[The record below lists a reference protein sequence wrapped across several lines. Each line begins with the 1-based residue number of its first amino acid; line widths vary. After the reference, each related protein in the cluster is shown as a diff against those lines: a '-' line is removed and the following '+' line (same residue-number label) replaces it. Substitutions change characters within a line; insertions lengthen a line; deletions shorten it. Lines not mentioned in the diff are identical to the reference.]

1 MIRGKS
7 GVLIVAMLCFAFQ
20 SDALYG
26 QNKELTAAQLVAK
39 HLSALGKSEALA
51 KAKTRG
57 VFGDAAVQFIQGGG
71 GSLLDGQFALGSE
84 GQNLGMQMKF
94 SDVKYP
100 GEYFAYNGKDTTV
113 GYISPGQKSP
123 IADFIFRYNGMMKE
137 GLLGGTLS
145 VAWPLLHLEGRQV
158 ELECKQDK
166 IDDHSYYV
174 LEYGARKSL
183 GGDLKVKLFF
193 DPETFRHVRTEYRV
207 RIKNDSSAL
216 PSVSSSATVS
226 STSGLG
232 TSDTNRR
239 RPDDLQPKSTIHS
252 DQADSIYLMVEKFS
266 NFAAV
271 DGVVLPK
278 DYSIEYSAQGSGN
291 AFIARWAVMVKFWKP
306 NMPIVPE
313 FFVAQK

>member
-1 MIRGKS
+1 
-7 GVLIVAMLCFAFQ
+7 
-20 SDALYG
+20 
-26 QNKELTAAQLVAK
+26 
-39 HLSALGKSEALA
+39 
-51 KAKTRG
+51 
-57 VFGDAAVQFIQGGG
+57 
-71 GSLLDGQFALGSE
+71 
-84 GQNLGMQMKF
+84 
-94 SDVKYP
+94 
-100 GEYFAYNGKDTTV
+100 
-113 GYISPGQKSP
+113 
-123 IADFIFRYNGMMKE
+123 MMKE

-183 GGDLKVKLFF
+183 GGSQGEALF

-216 PSVSSSATVS
+216 PSVNSSATIS
-226 STSGLG
+226 STSGLA
-232 TSDTNRR
+232 TTDTNRR
-239 RPDDLQPKSTIHS
+239 RPDER
-252 DQADSIYLMVEKFS
+252 QANATNSFRSGGFHLLMVEKFS

-291 AFIARWAVMVKFWKP
+291 AFIAGGL
-306 NMPIVPE
+306 
-313 FFVAQK
+313 